1 MKRIIFYVYDKMI
14 ELNGKQFPLG
24 EVTADIL
31 NLSPDD
37 YQPMAELF
45 SAVESLEQRYE
56 KDRRIEDWLPINEK
70 LRELTRMFRAYKI
83 LERLFDGAMDTYF
96 DEEEEYFQNGEHEY
110 EGIDLLELRWF
121 DYREIIDVYRMCLH
135 DIRAF
140 NQTVRNFVRFFL
152 SKLRHNS
159 PEEYA
164 GAYYDFLN
172 NPSADKLIVNPW
184 RDGNNAYLLSDPCA
198 ISYEPV
204 LRDGKAVIATTYQ
217 AENLQMI
224 LKTDFFGAL
233 NVGHKIHRCATCGK
247 YFMVRGGAHVLYC
260 ENACPQMPQYTCR
273 QYGAYNAQ
281 KEKAKDNPK
290 LAAKTSAL
298 GTIRK
303 HRSRGLISDDEAERA
318 KAYINETYYQAST
331 QAGIS
336 LEEFVESVSAQSVY
350 AALGIQRKTK
360 SRGRP
365 PKKEED
371 APSE

>member
-1 MKRIIFYVYDKMI
+1 MKWIIFYVYDKMI
-14 ELNGKQFPLG
+14 ELNDKQFPLG

-45 SAVESLEQRYE
+45 SEVESLERKYE
-56 KDRRIEDWLPINEK
+56 EEKRIEDWLILNEK

-83 LERLFDGAMDTYF
+83 LTQLFDGAMDTYF

-110 EGIDLLELRWF
+110 EGIDLLKLRWF
-121 DYREIIDVYRMCLH
+121 DYREMIDVYRMCLY
-135 DIRAF
+135 DIRALVWTI
-140 NQTVRNFVRFFL
+140 QNFIRFYL
-152 SKLRHNS
+152 SKLIHNS
-159 PEEYA
+159 LEDYA
-164 GAYYDFLN
+164 YAYYDFLS
-172 NPSADKLIVNPW
+172 NPSGYKLIANPF
-184 RDGNNAYLLSDPCA
+184 RNETDIYLPSDPCA

-247 YFMVRGGAHVLYC
+247 YFMVQGGAHVLYC
-260 ENACPQMPQYTCR
+260 ENTCPQMPQYTCR

-318 KAYINETYYQAST
+318 KAYINEAYYQAST

-360 SRGRP
+360 SRGRS
-365 PKKEED
+365 PKKEEGE
-371 APSE
+371 PRE